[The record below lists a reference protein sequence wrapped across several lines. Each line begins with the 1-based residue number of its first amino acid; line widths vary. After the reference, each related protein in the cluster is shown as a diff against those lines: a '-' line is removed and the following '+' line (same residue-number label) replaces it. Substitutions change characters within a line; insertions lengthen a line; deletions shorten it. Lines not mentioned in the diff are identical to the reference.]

1 MAREAAEFDWKSFPN
16 DLKRQFSKISDI
28 GTSAL
33 PDKSKLR
40 EVSLLLKFTVQIIF
54 FVTLDWSI

>member
-1 MAREAAEFDWKSFPN
+1 MAREAAEFDWKTFPN

-40 EVSLLLKFTVQIIF
+40 EVSLLFAQYNGWFKVYM
-54 FVTLDWSI
+54 